1 MASIIYHI
9 LLSLSRTCIP
19 LRLSGLIVHDMLGV
33 NVFAIEGM
41 IRVFIDLIYLDSKI
55 TPRIVQVRGI
65 FVLSKDITM
74 FLRC

>member
-1 MASIIYHI
+1 
-9 LLSLSRTCIP
+9 
-19 LRLSGLIVHDMLGV
+19 MLGV

-55 TPRIVQVRGI
+55 TPRIVQVIGI